1 MPVDCGTFHTRKV
14 VIGQEIVTMIRLP
27 SAEIRFQHSATPPL
41 ITICWKRNRAEL
53 RSPRCFGI
61 VNTVIPMTLAEQL
74 QGYQNEWVFI
84 EYTELDEH
92 LNAIQGR
99 VIAHS
104 PNKDEIYRILSQTHG
119 KNVIVEYVGE
129 LPKDLAVMLSIS

>member
-1 MPVDCGTFHTRKV
+1 MCHENQANLIRSRDYYQGPVGFLSQRHT
-14 VIGQEIVTMIRLP
+14 
-27 SAEIRFQHSATPPL
+27 SPL
-41 ITICWKRNRAEL
+41 ITICWRRDRAEL
-53 RSPRCFGI
+53 RSPRRFGI

-74 QGYQNEWVFI
+74 QGYQNEWVLI

-92 LNAIQGR
+92 LNAIHGR

-129 LPKDLAVMLSIS
+129 LPKDLAVMLSAP